1 MITSA
6 KPSSSVRWT
15 GSCGVDMKKSIHPFP
30 APLEFVGQNGLRFR
44 GRTLVHFSGCDYFRL
59 ARDPRLAAA
68 AKKTLVKNGLNVSA
82 SRLTTGNREIY
93 LQLEA
98 ALVKF
103 FQAEA
108 ALILSDGYLAP
119 LAAAQALA
127 GEFTQAFIDER
138 AHNALLDAARMLD
151 CSVEKFPHR
160 DAAALKKLFTKR
172 GKKFRPIILTDG
184 MFSYDGA
191 VAPLR
196 AYLKI
201 LPRDG
206 MILVDDAHG
215 MGVVGATGRGVLEH
229 EGVSRERVIQ
239 CGTLSKAFGA
249 FGGVVLASRDVREKI
264 LAHSRSFVGTTPL
277 PPPLAGAALESLKIL
292 SRDTARRKKL
302 FANLSW
308 LRGKLRAA
316 GWKISETPAP
326 VVRLPDLNDA
336 EVERLKKFLLA
347 AGIYPPFV
355 KYGAAARGTFR
366 FVISSEHT
374 RAQLQNLAAALV
386 DFKK

>member
-1 MITSA
+1 
-6 KPSSSVRWT
+6 
-15 GSCGVDMKKSIHPFP
+15 MKKSIHPFP
-30 APLEFVGQNGLRFR
+30 APLEFIGQNELCFR
-44 GRTLVHFSGCDYFRL
+44 GRTLVNFSGCDYFRL
-59 ARDPRLAAA
+59 ARDPRLATA
-68 AKKTLVKNGLNVSA
+68 AKKTLAATGLNVSA

-98 ALVKF
+98 ALAKF
-103 FQAEA
+103 FKSEA

-127 GEFTQAFIDER
+127 GEFTHAFIDER

-151 CSVEKFPHR
+151 CPVKKFPHR
-160 DAAALKKLFTKR
+160 DAAALKKLLVKCGR
-172 GKKFRPIILTDG
+172 NARPIILTDG

-201 LPRDG
+201 LPRSG
-206 MILVDDAHG
+206 IMLVDDAHG
-215 MGVVGATGRGVLEH
+215 VGVVGATGKGALEH

-249 FGGVVLASRDVREKI
+249 FGGVVLSSCALREKI
-264 LAHSRSFVGTTPL
+264 LVRSRSFVGTTPL
-277 PPPLAGAALESLKIL
+277 PPPLAGAALASLKIL
-292 SRDTARRKKL
+292 HRDTARREKL

-308 LRGKLRAA
+308 LRKKLRAA
-316 GWKISETPAP
+316 GWEIFETPGP
-326 VVRLPDLNDA
+326 VVRLPDLSDV
-336 EVERLKKFLLA
+336 EVERLKKSLLA

-366 FVISSEHT
+366 FVVSSGHT
-374 RAQLQNLAAALV
+374 RAQLQNLATVLEK
-386 DFKK
+386 FISTSR

>member
-1 MITSA
+1 
-6 KPSSSVRWT
+6 
-15 GSCGVDMKKSIHPFP
+15 MKKSTTKFP
-30 APLEFVGQNGLRFR
+30 PPLEFSGLNELRFC
-44 GRTLVHFSGCDYFRL
+44 GRTFVNFSGCDYFRL

-68 AKKTLVKNGLNVSA
+68 AKKTLDGTGLNVSA

-103 FQAEA
+103 FAAEA

-119 LAAAQALA
+119 LATAQALA
-127 GEFTQAFIDER
+127 GEFTHAFIDER
-138 AHNALLDAARMLD
+138 AHNALIDAGRMLD
-151 CSVEKFPHR
+151 CPVKKFPHR
-160 DAAALKKLFTKR
+160 DAAALKKLLAR
-172 GKKFRPIILTDG
+172 AGKNFRPIILTDG

-206 MILVDDAHG
+206 MILMDDAHG
-215 MGVVGATGRGVLEH
+215 MGVVGATGKGAPEH
-229 EGVSRERVIQ
+229 EGVNRERIIQ

-249 FGGVVLASRDVREKI
+249 FGGVVLSSRAVREKI
-264 LAHSRSFVGTTPL
+264 LARSRSFVGTTPL

-316 GWKISETPAP
+316 GWEISETPAP
-326 VVRLPDLNDA
+326 VVRLPDLNDL
-336 EVERLKKFLLA
+336 EVERLKKSLLA

-366 FVISSEHT
+366 FVVSSEHT
-374 RAQLQNLAAALV
+374 RAQLQNLAAVLGE
-386 DFKK
+386 FRN

>member
-1 MITSA
+1 
-6 KPSSSVRWT
+6 
-15 GSCGVDMKKSIHPFP
+15 MKKSTHPFP
-30 APLEFVGQNGLRFR
+30 APLEFIGQNELRLR
-44 GRTLVHFSGCDYFRL
+44 GRTLVNFSGCDYFRL
-59 ARDPRLAAA
+59 ARNPRLAAA
-68 AKKTLVKNGLNVSA
+68 AKKTLGETGLNVSA

-93 LQLEA
+93 FQLEA
-98 ALVKF
+98 ALAKF

-108 ALILSDGYLAP
+108 ALVLSDGYLAP

-127 GEFTQAFIDER
+127 GEFTHAFIDER

-151 CSVEKFPHR
+151 CSVKKFPHR
-160 DAAALKKLFTKR
+160 NAAALKKLLAR
-172 GKKFRPIILTDG
+172 GGKNFRPIILTDG

-215 MGVVGATGRGVLEH
+215 VGVVGATGKGAVEH

-249 FGGVVLASRDVREKI
+249 FGGVVLSSRDVREKI
-264 LAHSRSFVGTTPL
+264 LTRSRSFVGTTPL
-277 PPPLAGAALESLKIL
+277 PPPLAGAALASLKIL
-292 SRDTARRKKL
+292 SRDTAQRKKL
-302 FANLSW
+302 FTNLSW
-308 LRGKLRAA
+308 LRKKLLTAV
-316 GWKISETPAP
+316 WEISETPAP
-326 VVRLPDLNDA
+326 VVRLPDMNDA
-336 EVERLKKFLLA
+336 EVERLKKSLLT

-366 FVISSEHT
+366 FVVSSGHT
-374 RAQLQNLAAALV
+374 RAQLENLAAVLNQ
-386 DFKK
+386 FKK